1 MRRFSLFILLGF
13 SFLLSACLPAT
24 PLSPTVPPAGET
36 FLDDF
41 SSPATGWLVSSS
53 PVGEMN
59 YYQGTFRITVT
70 TAQYDLWTLSGR
82 VYRDVRL
89 EVDAGRLSGP
99 FDNRFGLICRYRDPY
114 NFYFFIISSDGY
126 FGVGKVTGGNRILF
140 GGQAMISSPA
150 ILTGVAP
157 NHLGFDCL
165 GDLLTASVNGQEI
178 ARFRDGDHAE
188 GEVGLLAGSFDE
200 IGVDI
205 IFDNF
210 RAVVP

>member
-1 MRRFSLFILLGF
+1 MRRIFRLFPIGLVL
-13 SFLLSACLPAT
+13 LLSACLPAA
-24 PLSPTVPPAGET
+24 PLSPTALPVGAA
-36 FLDDF
+36 FRDDF
-41 SSPATGWLVSSS
+41 SSPASGWLVSSS

-59 YYQGTFRITVT
+59 YYQGTFRIIVN
-70 TAQYDLWTLSGR
+70 TADYDLWTLSGR
-82 VYRDVRL
+82 VYGDVRL
-89 EVDAGRLSGP
+89 EVDAGRLGGP

-126 FGVGKVTGGNRILF
+126 FGVGKVSGGHRILF
-140 GGQAMISSPA
+140 GERVMVASPA

-157 NHLGFDCL
+157 NHLALDCL
-165 GDLLTASVNGQEI
+165 GDMLTASVNGQEI

-188 GEVGLLAGSFDE
+188 GDVGLLAGSFDE

-210 RAVVP
+210 SAAAP

>member
-1 MRRFSLFILLGF
+1 MRRISWLSLTCFALLA
-13 SFLLSACLPAT
+13 SACLPAA
-24 PLSPTVPPAGET
+24 PASPTVLPSST
-36 FLDDF
+36 VFQDDF
-41 SSPATGWLVSSS
+41 SSPLSGWSVSSS

-70 TAQYDLWTLSGR
+70 TSRYDLWTLSGR
-82 VYRDVRL
+82 AYRDVRL

-99 FDNRFGLICRYRDPY
+99 FDNRFGLICRYRGPY
-114 NFYFFIISSDGY
+114 DFYFFIISSDGY
-126 FGVGKVTGGNRILF
+126 FGVGKVSGGNRLLF
-140 GGQAMISSPA
+140 GGTTMTPHSA

-157 NHLGFDCL
+157 NHLGFDCI
-165 GDLLTASVNGQEI
+165 GDLLTASVNGQMI
-178 ARFRDGDHAE
+178 AQFQDGDHSE
-188 GEVGLLAGSFDE
+188 GDVGLLAGSFDQ

>member
-1 MRRFSLFILLGF
+1 MHRFSNLIFLGIA
-13 SFLLSACLPAT
+13 FLLSACLPAA
-24 PLSPTVPPAGET
+24 PISPTIPPAGQG
-36 FLDDF
+36 FQDDF
-41 SSPATGWLVSSS
+41 SSTTGGWLVSSS
-53 PVGEMN
+53 PVGETN

-126 FGVGKVTGGNRILF
+126 YGVGKVTGGNRLLF
-140 GGQAMISSPA
+140 GGQAMTVSPA

-165 GDLLTASVNGQEI
+165 GDLLIASVNGQEI
-178 ARFRDGDHAE
+178 ARFQDGDHAE
-188 GEVGLLAGSFDE
+188 GDVGLLAGTFDQ

-210 RAVVP
+210 SAVVP